1 VDFFKE
7 LAVFIEGKVRVEA
20 DPLNQ
25 SAIQCFSFAS
35 GWAGER
41 FGLYVSGFSASLEPA
56 LKIEGIETPK
66 TSATRSR
73 GIPRSTAAS
82 TFSLRSFEY
91 GFILQASHI
100 DQSLGRP
107 L

>member
-20 DPLNQ
+20 DLLNQ

-66 TSATRSR
+66 LRR
-73 GIPRSTAAS
+73 LVHGAS
-82 TFSLRSFEY
+82 LDRRLRAPSVSDPSSMASFSKLRT
-91 GFILQASHI
+91 
-100 DQSLGRP
+100 
-107 L
+107 